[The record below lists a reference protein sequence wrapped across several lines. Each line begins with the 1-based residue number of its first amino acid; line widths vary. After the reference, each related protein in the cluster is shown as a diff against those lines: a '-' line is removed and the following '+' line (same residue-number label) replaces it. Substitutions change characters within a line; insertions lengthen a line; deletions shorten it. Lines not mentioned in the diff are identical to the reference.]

1 MQLLFSSLEGR
12 FYFQIMLILLFFLL
26 LLLATQF
33 SESLEIFHDKF
44 PDTFSHISPLAC

>member
-12 FYFQIMLILLFFLL
+12 FYFQIMLILLLFL

-44 PDTFSHISPLAC
+44 PDTFLHISPHTC